1 MTKPTSNLTDVFLED
16 QQQLTRGLARLRQ
29 ALQQGDVSGAVR
41 LADELDRQVGAH
53 MQFEEDVFYPMLA
66 ERLGQEFTAQLYAEH
81 AIGRE
86 TLLRIK
92 ELPSKQIDVELRK
105 ELIASLSETLDH
117 ALSCGSMPS
126 HVARLDADRQA
137 GLLNIL
143 GELSSKGRRWTDL
156 VEPGSE
162 TQT

>member
-16 QQQLTRGLARLRQ
+16 HQQLTRGLARLRQ

-41 LADELDRQVGAH
+41 LADELDQQVGAH

-66 ERLGQEFTAQLYAEH
+66 KRLGQEFTAQLYAEH

-92 ELPSKQIDVELRK
+92 ELPSKQVDVELRK
-105 ELIASLSETLDH
+105 DIDRFPLRDSGPCFELPMQ
-117 ALSCGSMPS
+117 SCGSLGCGP
-126 HVARLDADRQA
+126 A
-137 GLLNIL
+137 GRTTEHI
-143 GELSSKGRRWTDL
+143 G
-156 VEPGSE
+156 
-162 TQT
+162 